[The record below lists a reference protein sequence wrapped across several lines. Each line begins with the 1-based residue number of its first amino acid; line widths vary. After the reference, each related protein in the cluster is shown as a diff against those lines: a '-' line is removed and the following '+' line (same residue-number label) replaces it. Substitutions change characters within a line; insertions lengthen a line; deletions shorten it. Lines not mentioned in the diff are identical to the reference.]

1 MKRCNRCR
9 EMKALDMFQRNAAS
23 PDGMYSLCKLCT
35 KESKAAY
42 RLRPEVI
49 ERERARLAK
58 SYAENKVVLLARR
71 KARYIENKPVERE
84 RQRRWWLEN
93 IEKHRKTCRDWAKNH
108 PEEMRAIVARRRS
121 LLAGAEGRYT
131 KADISAMKLK
141 QGNRCACCHDAL
153 TDYHVDHVIPLTKGG
168 TNWPDNLQLLCPTC
182 NRSKGNKL
190 PHEFIEYRRV
200 RQQGA

>member
-1 MKRCNRCR
+1 MKPCSRCG
-9 EMKALDMFQRNAAS
+9 EVKEFDLFPRNAAS
-23 PDGMYSLCKLCT
+23 PDGRYSLCKACT

-58 SYAENKVVLLARR
+58 SYADNRVMLLERR
-71 KARYIENKPVERE
+71 KVRYLQNKPKERE
-84 RQRRWWLEN
+84 RQVKWWLAN
-93 IEKHRKTCRDWAKNH
+93 IEKHRQTCRDWAKNH
-108 PEEMRAIVARRRS
+108 PEQMRAIVARRRS

-141 QGNRCACCHDAL
+141 QGNLCACCHDAL